1 MCPCPFQLNPGCTR
15 SSTHNSRFAITRRPD
30 VMKFLPRELIQPR
43 LETVFYRTARH
54 CNSISG
60 FTHPTRNLFWI
71 PNSAIQPLPKSSHLM
86 AIARVAREWPFLCLL
101 RVCHSSTKE
110 QHAKPLLTHRTDLH
124 SRAGARDRDSPD
136 LRNQLSIAQ
145 PSPGN
150 SERRHT
156 SDSSV
161 WRQFGSTAKPE
172 RQPARLGRGRTQADP
187 GAEGK
192 ASAHHPG

>member
-15 SSTHNSRFAITRRPD
+15 SSTHNSTFAITRRPD

-43 LETVFYRTARH
+43 LETVFYKTASH

-60 FTHPTRNLFWI
+60 FTNPTRNLFWI

-136 LRNQLSIAQ
+136 LRDDFTIPQ
-145 PSPGN
+145 PSTRH
-150 SERRHT
+150 SERWHT
-156 SDSSV
+156 SGSSF
-161 WRQFGSTAKPE
+161 RQPFRRAPEPE
-172 RQPARLGRGRTQADP
+172 RQPAWLGRRRAQADA
-187 GAEGK
+187 GTK
-192 ASAHHPG
+192 SQT